1 MVQNPY
7 QVLEVDRDA
16 SDNDIK
22 KAYKRMA
29 MKHHPDKGGD
39 EEKFKEISEAYS
51 ILSDKNKRDQFDR
64 FGTVDASEMNM
75 NHFQDIFSSMF
86 GGMNEHPIFGN
97 IFPQTSGTKSKQK
110 TITLHVTLEEVYQGK
125 SIPYRL
131 LKRKWK
137 QGKTCSYCNG
147 KGRSAETVRMG
158 PMLTQSIR
166 ECVHCKGTGQMYEE
180 NMASIV
186 ETIIDIPLPA
196 GIPDGHRLAIRGEG
210 DQYGSSLP
218 GDVIVT
224 IRHKPH
230 VLYKVS
236 PQNGMDLILPIKL
249 SFDEFLFGFERRVKS
264 LDDGWIHIQSR
275 KELFSEIKEKPERI
289 VRGKG
294 LRYRG
299 QVGNLILHFT
309 IAIPSIHERKT
320 LEQMQKRKSFTE
332 TTLETILL

>member
-1 MVQNPY
+1 MVKNPY
-7 QVLEVDRDA
+7 QVLEVERNATDH
-16 SDNDIK
+16 DIK
-22 KAYKRMA
+22 KAYKKMA

-51 ILSDKNKRDQFDR
+51 ILSDKSKRDQFDR
-64 FGTVDASEMNM
+64 FGTVDDSEMNM
-75 NHFQDIFSSMF
+75 NHFHDIFSNMF
-86 GGMNEHPIFGN
+86 GGMNEHPIFGSM
-97 IFPQTSGTKSKQK
+97 FPQTSSSTSKQK
-110 TITLHVTLEEVYQGK
+110 LITLHVTLEEVYQGK

-137 QGKTCSYCNG
+137 QGKTCPYCNG
-147 KGRSAETVRMG
+147 KGRNAETVRMG

-230 VLYKVS
+230 ILYKVS
-236 PQNGMDLILPIKL
+236 SPNGMDLILPIKI
-249 SFDEFLFGFERRVKS
+249 SFHEFLFGFERRLKS
-264 LDDGWIHIQSR
+264 LGDEWIHIQSR
-275 KELFSEIKEKPERI
+275 KELFAEIKEKP
-289 VRGKG
+289 VRTIPGKG

-309 IAIPSIHERKT
+309 IALPRIDERNV
-320 LEQMQKRKSFTE
+320 LEKMQARKSFTE